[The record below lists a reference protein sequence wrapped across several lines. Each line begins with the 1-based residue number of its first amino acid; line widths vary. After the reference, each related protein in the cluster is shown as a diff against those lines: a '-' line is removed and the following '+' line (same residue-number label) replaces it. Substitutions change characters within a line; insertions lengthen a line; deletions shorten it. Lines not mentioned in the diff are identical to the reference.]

1 MDIVFGYSRLGKSV
15 CDWLL
20 SLGKKDIAFVDN
32 SSKKVGEVYKNIPV
46 REVSK
51 MTHNAGGGG
60 TLLAYFTM
68 IASKSSFSKKA

>member
-1 MDIVFGYSRLGKSV
+1 MDIIFGYSRLGKSV

-51 MTHNAGGGG
+51 MTHNARGGI
-60 TLLAYFTM
+60 TLPVYFTM
-68 IASKSSFSKKA
+68 IA

>member
-1 MDIVFGYSRLGKSV
+1 MDIIFGYSRLGKSV

-46 REVSK
+46 NKVSN
-51 MTHNAGGGG
+51 MACNAGGGG
-60 TLLAYFTM
+60 ILPAYFTM
-68 IASKSSFSKKA
+68 IAFGNSFLEKG